1 MHTPPAQKRLVALAL
16 FAVILS
22 PVSFAAVQSAATRPE
37 IDEIAAQA
45 LSATGVPSASVAV
58 IEGGKLSYVKAYG
71 KARLEPEQ
79 AARPDMRYSI
89 GSISKQ
95 FTAAAI
101 LLLQE
106 EGKVSLDD
114 KVEKF
119 VPGLTRGNE
128 ITVRQLLSH
137 TSGYQDYWPQ
147 DYVPPF
153 MRTPVNAQK
162 ILDLWARK
170 PLDFEPGTKWQY
182 SNTNFV
188 IAGLIVEKASGMPLL
203 DFLRT
208 RIFKPLGMNSVAD
221 IDQNTLAATDAIGYF
236 RFALGPLRVAPKEGK
251 GWLFA
256 AGELAMTAEDL
267 QKWNISLIKRS
278 LLKPESYKLLETE
291 VRLKDGGGTN
301 YGLGIGVTHM
311 AGHLVLRHGGEV
323 SGFTSTSVV
332 LPEDG
337 IAIVALTNQ
346 DAASASG
353 KIANGILNRITGIGP
368 APDSA
373 RDEQVRKI
381 LDGLS
386 HGQIDRSL
394 FTPNANDYF
403 SETALKDYA
412 SSLSPL
418 GKVESMRVTSTG
430 NRGGMTFWNYAIKYP
445 SRAVSLS
452 IYALPDGKIEQFLVE
467 AQE

>member
-1 MHTPPAQKRLVALAL
+1 MPTNSARNGLLAL
-16 FAVILS
+16 LLT
-22 PVSFAAVQSAATRPE
+22 AATFTPAHFVTAQTPAARPE
-37 IDEIAAQA
+37 IDEIARQA
-45 LSATGVPSASVAV
+45 LTATGVPSASVALV
-58 IEGGKLSYVKAYG
+58 EGGRVTYVKAYG
-71 KARLEPEQ
+71 QARLEPAQ
-79 AARPDMRYSI
+79 PASSGMRYSI

-114 KVEKF
+114 HVEKF

-128 ITVRQLLSH
+128 VTVRQLLSH

-153 MRTPVNAQK
+153 MRTPVTAQK

-188 IAGLIVEKASGMPLL
+188 IAGLIVEKASGMPFL
-203 DFLRT
+203 DFLRQ
-208 RIFKPLGMNSVAD
+208 RIFQPLDMKSVAD
-221 IDQNTLAATDAIGYF
+221 VDQNTLAATDATGYF

-256 AGELAMTAEDL
+256 AGELAMTADDL
-267 QKWNISLIKRS
+267 QKWNISLIKKS

-291 VRLKDGGGTN
+291 VRLKDGGSTS
-301 YGLGIGVTHM
+301 YGLGIGVIHN
-311 AGHLVLRHGGEV
+311 AGHLILRHGGEV
-323 SGFTSTSVV
+323 SGFTAASLV

-346 DAASASG
+346 DAANASG
-353 KIANGILNRITGIGP
+353 KIANGIMNRVADLGP
-368 APDSA
+368 APDPTH
-373 RDEQVRKI
+373 DEQVRKI
-381 LDGLS
+381 LDGLA
-386 HGQIDRSL
+386 HGKIDRSL
-394 FTPNANDYF
+394 FSSNANDYF
-403 SETALKDYA
+403 SETALKDYEA
-412 SSLSPL
+412 SLAAL
-418 GKVESMRVTSTG
+418 GKVESMHLTSTG

-445 SRAVSLS
+445 ARSVNIS
-452 IYALPDGKIEQFLVE
+452 IYVLADGKIEQFLVE